1 MAKVMGYKGLLY
13 YGAKGSTASTLI
25 EARTDCSLEITP
37 ETGSTTSAG
46 DGTTVPIETGEATS
60 IDGKITFKTIVD
72 TTDAVIAAIGAA
84 AATGTAIALKFVPY
98 SGSAIFDADC
108 IVSFKVDSPLKG
120 EAAIDISVEKLSASD
135 RDPVIFA

>member
-13 YGAKGSTASTLI
+13 YGAKGTTASTLVT
-25 EARTDCSLEITP
+25 ARTDCSLEITP

-72 TTDAVIAAIGAA
+72 DTDAVIAAIGAA
-84 AATGTAIALKFVPY
+84 AATGLAIALKFVPY
-98 SGSAIFDADC
+98 SGSGTFDADC

-120 EAAIDISVEKLSASD
+120 EASIDIGVEKLSASD
-135 RDPVIFA
+135 RDPIIFA